1 MSEPKEIAVE
11 EMDGWLTSA
20 YNGLNYSSIENAD
33 IRRAIRKRIEQPA
46 VTVEQICRW
55 ARFIWRSIPP
65 GSVDVSRV
73 NETQDNFIEQLK
85 YILTELGIEV
95 SKEVEPPCQT

>member
-46 VTVEQICRW
+46 VTVTQGQLNKWVDKIWDKCR
-55 ARFIWRSIPP
+55 RE
-65 GSVDVSRV
+65 GSFGDEDLISM
-73 NETQDNFIEQLK
+73 
-85 YILTELGIEV
+85 LTEIGV
-95 SKEVEPPCQT
+95 RVEP